1 MAIREVNWDRG
12 MSVGVV
18 KIDHQHQRLLA
29 MFNALS
35 TAMTE
40 GRGRDELGELLHGLA
55 GYALTHFATEEQLL
69 GQIKYPALAQHHAR
83 HQEFKGRVLE
93 FSERLKGGDV
103 LLTSAVLLYLRGWIT
118 GHILEE
124 DARCK
129 PYYELAGLS

>member
-1 MAIREVNWDRG
+1 MAIREVNWDRS

-18 KIDHQHQRLLA
+18 KIDLQHQRLLA
-29 MFNALS
+29 MFNTLS
-35 TAMTE
+35 RAMTE

-55 GYALTHFATEEQLL
+55 GYALTHFATEEQLML
-69 GQIKYPALAQHHAR
+69 EIRYPALPQHRAR
-83 HQEFKGRVLE
+83 HQEFKSRILE

-129 PYYELAGLS
+129 PYYEQGGFS